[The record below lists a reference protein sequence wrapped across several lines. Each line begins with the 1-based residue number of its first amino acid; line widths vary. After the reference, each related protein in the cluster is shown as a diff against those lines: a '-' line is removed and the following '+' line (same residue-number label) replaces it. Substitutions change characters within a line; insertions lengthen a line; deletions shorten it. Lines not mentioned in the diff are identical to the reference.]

1 MLPSARLA
9 WLARLAT
16 MCGALTVACRSAD
29 HARATLKCPAAT
41 PVAALSADST
51 AGICLPSDFARVRP
65 EAKIVSNTWKR
76 GRPGDST
83 YAWIATD
90 VLDSAAAA
98 LEWGVPPRP
107 TSLRVNDPSDGTD
120 QVRADSVVSHPMVID
135 GRTVDVETALL
146 SGGFAGMQRQP
157 HVRAVWPV
165 GDGRWVIV
173 QGEARTPQ
181 QVDVLRG
188 FIPSFQL
195 LDVGHR

>member
-1 MLPSARLA
+1 MMK
-9 WLARLAT
+9 LARVAT
-16 MCGALTVACRSAD
+16 IFGALACRSAD
-29 HARATLKCPAAT
+29 HARSTLKCPAAT

-51 AGICLPSDFARVRP
+51 TGLCLPSDFARARP
-65 EAKIVSNTWKR
+65 EGNIVSDAWKR
-76 GRPGDST
+76 GKPGDST
-83 YAWIATD
+83 YAWISTH

-120 QVRADSVVSHPMVID
+120 QVTADSVVSHPMVID
-135 GRTVDVETALL
+135 GRKVDVETALL

-173 QGEARTPQ
+173 QGQARSPQ

-195 LDVGHR
+195 LDAGHR